1 MFVYDERFI
10 SFKTDVYDKSMYM
23 LIVLTNR
30 ALYHKRAEMMEQFS
44 LRKLLNG
51 S

>member
-1 MFVYDERFI
+1 MFVCDESFI

-30 ALYHKRAEMMEQFS
+30 ALYHKRAEMMEQLS
-44 LRKLLNG
+44 VHKLLNG